1 VSIRCK
7 EERVI
12 DFSLSEEQKALQEMS
27 REFSVKEMKPNAA
40 KYDKGEEFPEDVM
53 KKAFEVGFLT
63 CTIPKEYGGGGLS
76 ELDTAI
82 ISEELAAGCAGM
94 YTTMMVNAL
103 AYTPVIL
110 YGNDEQKKKFLI
122 PQTEKMSFSAFCLTE
137 REAGSDAGS
146 LKTKAIKNGDEYI
159 LNGAKCF
166 TSNGAIA
173 NWYVVFALTD
183 PAKGARGISAFIVPR
198 EAPGVT
204 VGKIE
209 DKMGHRAS
217 NTAEMFFEDVR
228 VPAENLLAKEGLGFI
243 IAMKTLDHTRAP
255 VGAAG
260 VGVARAALEY
270 AVEYAKTRIQ
280 FGRPIALFQNT
291 AFKIAQMAAD
301 IDAARYLVWRA
312 AWLMDQDLPC
322 GKESAMA
329 KMYGSDVAMKVTTEA
344 LQILG
349 GYGYMKDYPMEKLMR
364 DAKLLQIY
372 EGTNEIQ
379 RLVISREVIGPIK
392 K

>member
-1 VSIRCK
+1 M
-7 EERVI
+7 
-12 DFSLSEEQKALQEMS
+12 DFSLTEEQKALQETA
-27 REFSVKEMKPNAA
+27 REFAVKEMRPNAA
-40 KYDKGEEFPEDVM
+40 QYDKAEEFPEAVM

-63 CTIPKEYGGGGLS
+63 CTIPKEYEGGGLS
-76 ELDTAI
+76 DLDTVI

-103 AYTPVIL
+103 AYTPIIL
-110 YGNDEQKKKFLI
+110 YGTDEQKKKFLT
-122 PQTEKMSFSAFCLTE
+122 PLTKKMSFASFCLTE

-146 LKTKAIKNGDEYI
+146 LKTKARKVGDEYI
-159 LNGAKCF
+159 INGSKCF
-166 TSNGAIA
+166 ISNASIA
-173 NWYVVFALTD
+173 NLYVVFANTA
-183 PAKGARGISAFIVPR
+183 PERGARGISAFIVPR
-198 EAPGVT
+198 ETPGLT
-204 VGKIE
+204 MGKVE

-217 NTAEMFFEDVR
+217 NTAELFFDDCK
-228 VPAENLLAKEGLGFI
+228 VPAENLLGKEGIGFL
-243 IAMKTLDHTRAP
+243 IALKTLDRTRSP

-260 VGVARAALEY
+260 VGVAKAALEY
-270 AVEYAKTRIQ
+270 AVDYARTRVQ
-280 FGRPIALFQNT
+280 FGRPVALFQHI
-291 AFKIAQMAAD
+291 AFQIAQMAME
-301 IDAARYLVWRA
+301 INAARHLVWHA
-312 AWLMDQDLPC
+312 AWLMDQGKPC

-329 KMYGSDVAMKVTTEA
+329 KAYGSDVAMKVTTEA
-344 LQILG
+344 LQIFG

>member
-1 VSIRCK
+1 MIS
-7 EERVI
+7 
-12 DFSLSEEQKALQEMS
+12 FSLTEEQLALQEMA
-27 REFSVKEMKPNAA
+27 REFAEKEMKPNAA
-40 KYDKGEEFPEDVM
+40 KYDKGDVFAEDVM

-63 CTIPKEYGGGGLS
+63 CTVPKEYGGGGLS
-76 ELDTAI
+76 DIDTVI

-110 YGNDEQKKKFLI
+110 YGNDEQKKEFLT
-122 PQTEKMSFSAFCLTE
+122 PQTEKMSFAAFCLTE

-146 LKTKAIKNGDEYI
+146 MKTKAKKVGDEYVI
-159 LNGAKCF
+159 NGSKCF
-166 TSNGAIA
+166 ISNGGIA
-173 NWYVVFALTD
+173 NFYVVFANSN
-183 PAKGARGISAFIVPR
+183 PEKGMRGISAFIVPR
-198 EAPGVT
+198 ETPGVII
-204 VGKIE
+204 GKEE

-217 NTAEMFFEDVR
+217 NTVELTFEDVKI
-228 VPAENLLAKEGLGFI
+228 PAGNLLGKEGIGFI
-243 IAMKTLDHTRAP
+243 IAMKTLDKTRAP

-270 AVEYAKTRIQ
+270 AIEYAKNRKQ
-280 FGRPIALFQNT
+280 FGKPIALFQNT
-291 AFKIAQMAAD
+291 AFKIAQMAME
-301 IDAARYLVWRA
+301 INAARHLVWHS
-312 AWLMDQDLPC
+312 AWLMDEGKPC

-329 KMYGSDVAMKVTTEA
+329 KAFGSDVAMKVTTECV
-344 LQILG
+344 QILG

-379 RLVISREVIGPIK
+379 RLVISREIIGPIA
-392 K
+392 

>member
-1 VSIRCK
+1 M
-7 EERVI
+7 I
-12 DFSLSEEQKALQEMS
+12 DFSLTEEQIALQEMS
-27 REFSVKEMKPNAA
+27 REFAEREMKPKAS
-40 KYDKGEEFPEDVM
+40 KYDKGDEFSEDVM

-76 ELDTAI
+76 DVDTVI
-82 ISEELAAGCAGM
+82 ISEELSAGCAGM

-103 AYTPVIL
+103 AYTPIIRF
-110 YGNDEQKKKFLI
+110 GTDEQKKKYLT
-122 PQTEKMSFSAFCLTE
+122 PQTEKLSFAAFCLTE

-146 LKTKAIKNGDEYI
+146 LKTKAIKQGEEYVINGS
-159 LNGAKCF
+159 KCF
-166 TSNGAIA
+166 ISNGGIA
-173 NWYVVFALTD
+173 SMYTVFALTD
-183 PAKGARGISAFIVPR
+183 PGKGARGMSAFIVPR
-198 EAPGVT
+198 ETPGIII
-204 VGKIE
+204 GKEE

-217 NTAEMFFEDVR
+217 NTVELFFEDVK
-228 VPAENLLAKEGLGFI
+228 VPAENILAKEGMGFI
-243 IAMKTLDHTRAP
+243 IAMRTLDHTRAP

-260 VGVARAALEY
+260 VGVARAAMEY
-270 AVEYAKTRIQ
+270 AIEYSKTRIQ
-280 FGRPIALFQNT
+280 FGKPVALYQNT
-291 AFKIAQMAAD
+291 AFKIAQMATE
-301 IDAARYLVWRA
+301 IDAARQLVWRA
-312 AWLMDQDLPC
+312 AWMMDQGMPC

-329 KMYGSDVAMKVTTEA
+329 KMYGSDIAMKVTTDA
-344 LQILG
+344 LQIFG

>member
-1 VSIRCK
+1 M
-7 EERVI
+7 I
-12 DFSLSEEQKALQEMS
+12 DFSLTEEQKALQEMS
-27 REFSVKEMKPNAA
+27 REFSEKEMKPNAA
-40 KYDKGEEFPEDVM
+40 KYDKGEEFPEEVM

-63 CTIPKEYGGGGLS
+63 CTIPKEFGGGGLS
-76 ELDTAI
+76 ELDTVI

-110 YGNDEQKKKFLI
+110 YANDEQKKKFLI

-159 LNGAKCF
+159 INGSKCF

-173 NWYVVFALTD
+173 SWYVVFALTD
-183 PAKGARGISAFIVPR
+183 PEKGARGISAIIVPR
-198 EAPGVT
+198 ETSGVS

-217 NTAEMFFEDVR
+217 NTAEIYFEDVR

-260 VGVARAALEY
+260 VGVARAAMEY
-270 AVEYAKTRIQ
+270 AVDYAKTRIQ

-301 IDAARYLVWRA
+301 IDAARHLVWRA
-312 AWLMDQDLPC
+312 AWLMDNNMPC